1 VFADA
6 APPAPAVAR
15 TAPVVLVVAD
25 PRGYVHDSIGAAQR
39 AMIRVGG
46 RDGRR
51 VVLLPR
57 ARDLTPA
64 RLRTARA
71 VVFLDTTGDPPLA
84 RGADRALV
92 RFVRRGG
99 GLVVLHAASN
109 GFTRWGAWGA
119 LIGARFVTHPPL
131 REDAVRVVADP
142 VTRGVPRRFTVPDEF
157 YVFDRDPRRGGARVL
172 ARLAGED
179 QRPLAWRRREGR
191 GRVFHDALGH
201 PGAAWA
207 DGDPRLALVRAGLR
221 WATRRAEA
229 GHRPRGGDRL
239 AGAAHPP
246 QRTVKDSV
254 RSAVEL
260 SPA

>member
-1 VFADA
+1 VLGDA

-39 AMIRVGG
+39 ALVRVGR

-51 VVLLPR
+51 VVLLAR
-57 ARDLTPA
+57 ARDLTAA
-64 RLRTARA
+64 RLRTAAA
-71 VVFLDTTGDPPLA
+71 VVILDTTGDPPLA
-84 RGADRALV
+84 RGADRAVL

-119 LIGARFVTHPPL
+119 LIGGRFVTHPPL
-131 REDAVRVVADP
+131 REDVVRIAADP
-142 VTRGVPRRFTVPDEF
+142 VTRGVPRRFAVQDEF
-157 YVFDRDPRRGGARVL
+157 YVFDRDPRRDGARVL
-172 ARLAGED
+172 ARLGSHD
-179 QRPLAWRRREGR
+179 RRPLAWRRREGR

-221 WATRRAEA
+221 WTTRREPVTA
-229 GHRPRGGDRL
+229 P
-239 AGAAHPP
+239 AAATGSVLR
-246 QRTVKDSV
+246 RTPL
-254 RSAVEL
+254 SAR
-260 SPA
+260 

>member
-1 VFADA
+1 VLGDA
-6 APPAPAVAR
+6 APPAPVVAR

-39 AMIRVGG
+39 ALVRVGR

-57 ARDLTPA
+57 ARDLTAA
-64 RLRTARA
+64 RLRTASA
-71 VVFLDTTGDPPLA
+71 VVVLDTTGDPPLA
-84 RGADRALV
+84 PGADRALL

-131 REDAVRVVADP
+131 RDDAVRVAADP
-142 VTRGVPRRFTVPDEF
+142 VTRGVPRSFTVQDEF

-172 ARLAGED
+172 ARLGTHD
-179 QRPLAWRRREGR
+179 RRPLVWRRREGR

-201 PGAAWA
+201 PDAAWA

-221 WATRRAEA
+221 WATRRQPAAATSASRNAAAA
-229 GHRPRGGDRL
+229 GLR
-239 AGAAHPP
+239 
-246 QRTVKDSV
+246 
-254 RSAVEL
+254 
-260 SPA
+260 